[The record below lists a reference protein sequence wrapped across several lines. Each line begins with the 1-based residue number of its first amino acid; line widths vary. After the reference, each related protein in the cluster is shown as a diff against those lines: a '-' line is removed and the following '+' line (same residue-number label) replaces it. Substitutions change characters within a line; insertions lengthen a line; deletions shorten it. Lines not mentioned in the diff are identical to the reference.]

1 MQALWLCRHGVCFQ
15 LGVFLP
21 RVINMGS
28 NEDEDDFELTSVDTP
43 LDIAQMIDV
52 SAVPNTLETAQL
64 VLVQPPLAPLQTG
77 RINTRGVAKHAVGT

>member
-1 MQALWLCRHGVCFQ
+1 
-15 LGVFLP
+15 
-21 RVINMGS
+21 MGS
-28 NEDEDDFELTSVDTP
+28 NEDDFELTSVDTP